1 MYDPARSKTTP
12 RHCIKKKKKIFSHI
26 SRKSAITGNEI
37 TYLIHEYQQKMIVTI
52 FFEVFK
58 IIKSAAMRLVNDS
71 FVTLSPS
78 KRPTTDISNYVPL

>member
-1 MYDPARSKTTP
+1 
-12 RHCIKKKKKIFSHI
+12 
-26 SRKSAITGNEI
+26 
-37 TYLIHEYQQKMIVTI
+37 MIVTI